1 MLPRMLPA
9 AATSPFD
16 RPRFEAS
23 DSSPYDMQSG
33 PIVHVAVL
41 VDLKSTRADGRERGT
56 RSLTDEHTF
65 TQAAPRCSA
74 ATSASYFA
82 MAWDTTC
89 SSAN

>member
-33 PIVHVAVL
+33 PIVHVAVR
-41 VDLKSTRADGRERGT
+41 VDFGVP
-56 RSLTDEHTF
+56 EHF
-65 TQAAPRCSA
+65 
-74 ATSASYFA
+74 
-82 MAWDTTC
+82 
-89 SSAN
+89 

>member
-33 PIVHVAVL
+33 PIVHVAVR
-41 VDLKSTRADGRERGT
+41 VDFGVPEQRRR
-56 RSLTDEHTF
+56 
-65 TQAAPRCSA
+65 
-74 ATSASYFA
+74 
-82 MAWDTTC
+82 
-89 SSAN
+89 

>member
-41 VDLKSTRADGRERGT
+41 VDLGLPTIFLGGRTGGRAPSVRSGSELVRADCGLGGDNRRGA
-56 RSLTDEHTF
+56 R
-65 TQAAPRCSA
+65 A
-74 ATSASYFA
+74 
-82 MAWDTTC
+82 
-89 SSAN
+89 